1 MEKEYKD
8 QILELKE
15 KMKWRD
21 LYVCISAL
29 VTVFFVFIEN
39 EIFLNNRNISSVANH
54 LLRSL
59 IIVFSIVIIVFI
71 TQSFKLAALI
81 TMYEE
86 EKFEEKGK
94 RS

>member
-1 MEKEYKD
+1 MNFRVSRFLVEKEHKD
-8 QILELKE
+8 QILELRE

-21 LYVCISAL
+21 LYVCISSL

-39 EIFLNNRNISSVANH
+39 EIFLNNRNVSSVANH

-71 TQSFKLAALI
+71 STARRRLSDCCV
-81 TMYEE
+81 
-86 EKFEEKGK
+86 
-94 RS
+94 